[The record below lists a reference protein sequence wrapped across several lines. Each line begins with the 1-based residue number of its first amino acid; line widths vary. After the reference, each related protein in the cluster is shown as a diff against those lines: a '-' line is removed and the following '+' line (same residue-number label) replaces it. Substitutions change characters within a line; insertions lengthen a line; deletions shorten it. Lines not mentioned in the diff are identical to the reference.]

1 MSDVFISYSRKDSD
15 FTRILHARLTEDG
28 RDVWIDWEDIP
39 ATADWWQEIRTA
51 IEEADVFAFVISPNS
66 VRSDI
71 CRDEIQHAIDNNKR
85 FIPLLY
91 QEIEDIDAPFVH
103 SAIRSH
109 NWIPFHIEETFEESF
124 QKLVNSFSTEPEYLR
139 RHTRLLV
146 RAKDWQNN
154 DRQAGYL
161 IQGEELREFQQFLE
175 DSQTRTP
182 KPTELQYDYILAS
195 QTAQTRNRIRI
206 AIFSAFA
213 VVALALLALFAYLQ
227 QQQIASQNIN
237 STLVAQDRAIAL
249 STSQAQVTQISAQE
263 TRIAGVQ
270 VNATNIIG
278 QANARNT
285 QSALQVIIGNLQGTI
300 VALEAT
306 DAVTDTPIPTATET
320 PTATATPTATNTA
333 TMTATATS
341 TATLTAT
348 RTPMATATAESV
360 GAPTQSDD
368 GETVVGAQSVDST
381 ETAEAYRDA
390 TATQL
395 AVPSETAT
403 ATATETATAT
413 ATATASATPTATA
426 TATLTATATNTNTP
440 TPTPTIAIPVPEVQ
454 TITYVVQSG
463 DTAGEIADRFGV
475 SLREIADANN
485 INPSLIFAGQEL
497 LIPYE
502 LGIETDET
510 LHVASSGQDSPDCGA
525 MDMPCL
531 TIQHAIEQSTGFAEI
546 RIDAGVYMEHLTITR
561 DVALAGKGVENTILT
576 GDFTQN
582 VITIEPNVRLTL
594 VGITVTGGN
603 SDWGG
608 GIINYGD
615 LNLLNVRISGNVADI
630 TAGGIA
636 NIGVMNASDV
646 DFVDNY
652 APYYADIYNEQ
663 NAVVFVDETV
673 NYAEETAITAEN
685 NPNRALGIGM
695 LVRVTTT
702 EGDRLN
708 MRSEPNVNTPN
719 PIPLTNGTPLL
730 IIGGPQENS
739 GFTWWQVQ
747 SALGTTGWVVDFA
760 GEQTLV
766 RLDSP

>member
-1 MSDVFISYSRKDSD
+1 MSDVFISYSRKDSE

-28 RDVWIDWEDIP
+28 RYVWIDWEDIP

-51 IEEADVFAFVISPNS
+51 IEESDVFAFVISPNS

-124 QKLVNSFSTEPEYLR
+124 QKLINSFSTEPEYLR

-213 VVALALLALFAYLQ
+213 VIALALLALFAYLQ
-227 QQQIASQNIN
+227 QQEIASQNIN

-333 TMTATATS
+333 TMTATVTLTS
-341 TATLTAT
+341 TQTAT
-348 RTPMATATAESV
+348 RTPMATATAETV
-360 GAPTQSDD
+360 GEAPTQSE
-368 GETVVGAQSVDST
+368 GVSAQSVDST
-381 ETAEAYRDA
+381 ETAEAYTDA
-390 TATQL
+390 TATQR
-395 AVPSETAT
+395 AMPTNTATAMPTDTAT
-403 ATATETATAT
+403 ATL
-413 ATATASATPTATA
+413 TATASPTPTPTA
-426 TATLTATATNTNTP
+426 TATLTATATSTNTASP
-440 TPTPTIAIPVPEVQ
+440 TPTLAIPVLEVQ
-454 TITYVVQSG
+454 TITYVVQRG
-463 DTAGEIADRFGV
+463 DTASEIADRFGV
-475 SLREIADANN
+475 SLREIADAND

-582 VITIEPNVRLTL
+582 VITIEPNVSLTL
-594 VGITVTGGN
+594 VGITVTGGT
-603 SDWGG
+603 SEWGG

-630 TAGGIA
+630 AAGGIA

-646 DFVDNY
+646 DFIDNY

-663 NAVVFVDETV
+663 NAVVFMDDTV

-747 SALGTTGWVVDFA
+747 SALGTTGWVVNFA
-760 GEQTLV
+760 GEQTLEP
-766 RLDSP
+766 LDSP